1 MGQKNDLFFSVPL
14 IFPNFSL
21 VIIEWLLNNDFSL
34 FLAYQNVKE
43 SRNPM

>member
-14 IFPNFSL
+14 ILPNFSL

-34 FLAYQNVKE
+34 FLTYQNVKE

>member
-1 MGQKNDLFFSVPL
+1 MGQKNDFFFYVPL
-14 IFPNFSL
+14 ILPNFCL

-34 FLAYQNVKE
+34 SLAYQNVKE

>member
-1 MGQKNDLFFSVPL
+1 MGQKIVFFFYVPL
-14 IFPNFSL
+14 ILPNFSL
-21 VIIEWLLNNDFSL
+21 FIIEWLLSNDFSL